1 MGKIFDIAKDS
12 EQSWGTIATAIDDN
26 LDAINDVIINGEI
39 IVVDTISSADLIN
52 EQAYWALNVS
62 VGATLPETPQSID
75 GYCGYR
81 IEVQKGDIITITSTN
96 NTNITPWA
104 IANAQRIVTQISDIK
119 GTLSLETYNIIVE
132 QEGWLYTNQ
141 NAATKESF
149 SIIVKQKESKGLKE
163 QVADNAAKI
172 NTIQEDVSIIKTDI
186 QDLKL
191 NFKNYG
197 YMSIYDIELSAGKQV
212 ALEYNNVRKNYSL
225 SAYIKITDFGSLKIG
240 KGLETDSGFN
250 IIIDSVNITVNGF
263 RSVSDGTT
271 FAHGLNIETFVG
283 FEIKNVG
290 GTSSFSIYSDN
301 GRFDLGQTCT
311 NPGYDSA
318 FIESIGTTGVIRSFH
333 QVNVDYKKEIWLIQD
348 SYGTWASWGW
358 GRQIFNMGF
367 DSFLIDSKGG
377 ANSSYQLNILK
388 THLKYGTPKYLV
400 WGMGMNDRDTDTA
413 YNSNWKTALDEVISI
428 CEQKKIQLIL
438 CTIPNVPDYT
448 TYFNTYKN
456 RYIKTL
462 EYPIIDLADAVQLSF
477 EGYEWKPGLLQEDQ
491 VHPNENGAKV
501 LSIRA
506 ICDFPQFVY
515 APII

>member
-1 MGKIFDIAKDS
+1 MEKIFDIAKDS
-12 EQSWGTIATAIDDN
+12 EQSWGTIATAIDDS

-191 NFKNYG
+191 NFKNYS
-197 YMSIYDIELSAGKQV
+197 YMSIYDIELSDGKQV

-271 FAHGLNIETFVG
+271 FAHGLNIETF
-283 FEIKNVG
+283 K
-290 GTSSFSIYSDN
+290 
-301 GRFDLGQTCT
+301 
-311 NPGYDSA
+311 
-318 FIESIGTTGVIRSFH
+318 
-333 QVNVDYKKEIWLIQD
+333 
-348 SYGTWASWGW
+348 
-358 GRQIFNMGF
+358 
-367 DSFLIDSKGG
+367 
-377 ANSSYQLNILK
+377 
-388 THLKYGTPKYLV
+388 
-400 WGMGMNDRDTDTA
+400 
-413 YNSNWKTALDEVISI
+413 
-428 CEQKKIQLIL
+428 
-438 CTIPNVPDYT
+438 
-448 TYFNTYKN
+448 
-456 RYIKTL
+456 
-462 EYPIIDLADAVQLSF
+462 
-477 EGYEWKPGLLQEDQ
+477 
-491 VHPNENGAKV
+491 
-501 LSIRA
+501 
-506 ICDFPQFVY
+506 
-515 APII
+515 